1 MLRLVVPII
10 LGAIMIASIIDI
22 AMIDRSRVRHLPKTV
37 WILAVILL
45 SVIGTIL
52 WVGLGRGRPDRSDTT
67 SPLRPKRPVAPD
79 DDPNFIDTLAAQ
91 RQREIDERIKEI
103 ERQLAELEAEEE
115 AQGAER
121 TERDGDQGGPRP
133 GTSGPADTQ
142 HP

>member
-1 MLRLVVPII
+1 MLRLLVPII

-52 WVGLGRGRPDRSDTT
+52 WLGLGRGRPDRSDTT
-67 SPLRPKRPVAPD
+67 HPIRPKPRVAPD
-79 DDPNFIDTLAAQ
+79 DDPNFLGSLAAQ
-91 RQREIDERIKEI
+91 RQREIDERIKDI
-103 ERQLAELEAEEE
+103 ERQLAELDAEEAE
-115 AQGAER
+115 G
-121 TERDGDQGGPRP
+121 DGDQGGRRP
-133 GTSGPADTQ
+133 GSGGPADTQ